1 MQKIQNINSNFSPLS
16 TRVKNSANSGFF
28 EELKSQEN
36 IQNNRSVSEAHSYLS
51 ESKAKSELICI
62 GSISHEKPTV
72 SHLLIRHPQ
81 YGKDCWKIINSKL
94 NHNKNYREL
103 PVGKTIYLDPQS
115 LELIWEGRSFKSS
128 FASSEKGH
136 ANNSKESVPK
146 ETAATPRTHYTMS
159 SNPFFDPKDLSE
171 ALKSYIGTSYNELD
185 CFELVVQGLRSM
197 GICYGGKDGIQNQLI
212 KKASAQR
219 LPINSYL
226 TGEGLIE
233 NFSTQVYNKTFS
245 DLSRP
250 DNQAEQVLS
259 EIESSLEKGLI
270 VSFSTASRG
279 HIGVISRY
287 DNNWTFLNSGVID
300 NNVQS
305 PSKMKGVGEEDLKA
319 EIANWFRLA
328 KEKGGPLRITV
339 GRLNNEKLLPFVKN
353 PFLNTSI

>member
-1 MQKIQNINSNFSPLS
+1 METVQNIKSGFSPLS
-16 TRVKNSANSGFF
+16 TRVKSSTNTGFF

-36 IQNNRSVSEAHSYLS
+36 IQNKRSASEARPYLS

-81 YGKDCWKIINSKL
+81 YGKTCWRIVNSEL

-103 PVGKTIYLDPQS
+103 PLGKAVYIDPKT

-128 FASSEKGH
+128 FAMSDREPVH
-136 ANNSKESVPK
+136 NSKESARK
-146 ETAATPRTHYTMS
+146 EVSATPRTPHTMS
-159 SNPFFDPKDLSE
+159 SNPFFDSKDLSE
-171 ALKSYIGTSYNELD
+171 VLKSYIGTSYNKMD

-197 GICYGGKDGIQNQLI
+197 GICYGGKEGIQNQLI
-212 KKASAQR
+212 KKALAQK

-245 DLSRP
+245 DVSRP
-250 DNQAEQVLS
+250 ENQAEQVLS

-270 VSFSTASRG
+270 VSFSTAGRG

-287 DNNWTFLNSGVID
+287 DNTWTFLNSGVID

-305 PSKMKGVGEEDLKA
+305 SSKMKGVGEEDLKA

-328 KEKGGPLRITV
+328 EDQGGPLMITL
-339 GRLNNEKLLPFVKN
+339 GRLNNEKLLPFVKT
-353 PFLNTSI
+353 PSLHTSI